1 VKFSEIANFRGV
13 PLFCPSILYILMK
26 KSKRNNN
33 NSKSEEESII
43 GIKRR
48 RVRGKGRKTTKN
60 EINPNQ
66 SIENIITTSIKPH
79 NLEGVYVITSDKEFI
94 ATKNLTPGE
103 SIYGEQLIKIEENR
117 KKENNEKE
125 KEKDKVKDK
134 EKEEN
139 MENQKTKVYEE
150 SSSENDICPINI
162 KSPNDSSSESE
173 ICIIKHKVLN
183 EYRVWNKFYS
193 KLGASIENG
202 INYIYIKKGSKVLYL
217 GAGNDSY
224 STITHISD
232 LVGEEGKIYAVEI
245 SEIKGI
251 KLKSIAKK
259 RKNIVPIIKD
269 ARNPYFYRN
278 SIKSLVDCIYISF
291 SDTDL
296 AKIISLNAGF
306 FLKSKGGFIS
316 IVNANKVNSNRIPLI
331 EKFNDQIKILKQ
343 YNLYSKD
350 FVSLEPFFEGYC
362 AISGLYKPYRD
373 SITMDSYEEDDENK

>member
-1 VKFSEIANFRGV
+1 
-13 PLFCPSILYILMK
+13 MK
-26 KSKRNNN
+26 KSKRNNSN
-33 NSKSEEESII
+33 AKSEEESII
-43 GIKRR
+43 GLKRR
-48 RVRGKGRKTTKN
+48 RTRVQGRKVTKK
-60 EINPNQ
+60 EINLNQ
-66 SIENIITTSIKPH
+66 SIENIKRTSIQPH
-79 NLEGVYVITSDKEFI
+79 NIEGVYVITTDKEFI

-103 SIYGEQLIKIEENR
+103 TIYGEQLIKIEENR
-117 KKENNEKE
+117 QIEHNKKEN
-125 KEKDKVKDK
+125 
-134 EKEEN
+134 EEN
-139 MENQKTKVYEE
+139 MVNQKMDENE
-150 SSSENDICPINI
+150 DNSSDSDIICPKNN
-162 KSPNDSSSESE
+162 KAPNDSSISESDLR
-173 ICIIKHKVLN
+173 IINLKVLN

-202 INYIYIKKGSKVLYL
+202 INNIYMKKGSKVLYL

-232 LVGEEGKIYAVEI
+232 LVGDDGKIYAVEI

-316 IVNANKVNSNRIPLI
+316 IVNANKVNSSRIPSI
-331 EKFNDQIKILKQ
+331 EKFNEQIKILKQ

-362 AISGLYKPYRD
+362 AVSGLYKPYRD
-373 SITMDSYEEDDENK
+373 SIILDSDEEDDENK

>member
-1 VKFSEIANFRGV
+1 
-13 PLFCPSILYILMK
+13 MK
-26 KSKRNNN
+26 RSKRNNN
-33 NSKSEEESII
+33 NIKSEEESVI

-48 RVRGKGRKTTKN
+48 RTRGKGRNAAKK
-60 EINPNQ
+60 EINHSQ
-66 SIENIITTSIKPH
+66 SIENIITTSIEPH
-79 NLEGVYVITSDKEFI
+79 NLEGIYIITTDKEFI
-94 ATKNLTPGE
+94 ATKNLIPGE
-103 SIYGEQLIKIEENR
+103 AIYGEQLIKIEENR
-117 KKENNEKE
+117 QIENNKKEE
-125 KEKDKVKDK
+125 

-139 MENQKTKVYEE
+139 MENQKISV
-150 SSSENDICPINI
+150 SE
-162 KSPNDSSSESE
+162 DSSSEGDAE
-173 ICIIKHKVLN
+173 VIQAKILK

-202 INYIYIKKGSKVLYL
+202 INNIYMKKGSKVLYL

-232 LVGEEGKIYAVEI
+232 LVEEEGKIYAIEI

-251 KLKSIAKK
+251 KLKTISKK
-259 RKNIVPIIKD
+259 RKNIIPIIKD

-296 AKIISLNAGF
+296 AKIISLNAAF

-316 IVNANKVNSNRIPLI
+316 IVNANKINSSRISMI
-331 EKFNDQIKILKQ
+331 EKFNEQIKLLKQ
-343 YNLYSKD
+343 YNLYAKD

-362 AISGLYKPYRD
+362 TISGLYKPYRD
-373 SITMDSYEEDDENK
+373 LINMDSDEEDDEIK

>member
-1 VKFSEIANFRGV
+1 
-13 PLFCPSILYILMK
+13 MK

-43 GIKRR
+43 GLKRR
-48 RVRGKGRKTTKN
+48 RARVKGRKVTKK
-60 EINPNQ
+60 EINLNQ
-66 SIENIITTSIKPH
+66 SIENIKRTSIQPH
-79 NLEGVYVITSDKEFI
+79 NIEGVYVITTDKEFI

-103 SIYGEQLIKIEENR
+103 TIYGEQLIKIEENR
-117 KKENNEKE
+117 QIEHNKKEN
-125 KEKDKVKDK
+125 
-134 EKEEN
+134 EEN
-139 MENQKTKVYEE
+139 MKNQKMDENE
-150 SSSENDICPINI
+150 DNSSESDIICPKNN
-162 KSPNDSSSESE
+162 KAPNDSSSSESDVR
-173 ICIIKHKVLN
+173 IINLKVLN

-202 INYIYIKKGSKVLYL
+202 INNIYMKKGSKVLYL

-232 LVGEEGKIYAVEI
+232 LVGDEGKIYAVEI

-316 IVNANKVNSNRIPLI
+316 IVNANKVNSSRIPSI
-331 EKFNDQIKILKQ
+331 EKFNEQIKILKQ

-373 SITMDSYEEDDENK
+373 SITMDSDEEDDENK

>member
-1 VKFSEIANFRGV
+1 
-13 PLFCPSILYILMK
+13 MK
-26 KSKRNNN
+26 KSNNN
-33 NSKSEEESII
+33 AKSEEESII
-43 GIKRR
+43 GLKRR
-48 RVRGKGRKTTKN
+48 RTRVKGRKTTKK
-60 EINPNQ
+60 EIKPSQ
-66 SIENIITTSIKPH
+66 TIENIITTSIQPH
-79 NLEGVYVITSDKEFI
+79 NLEGVYVITTDKEFI

-103 SIYGEQLIKIEENR
+103 SIYGELLIKIEENR
-117 KKENNEKE
+117 QIENNK
-125 KEKDKVKDK
+125 K

-139 MENQKTKVYEE
+139 MKNQKMNANED
-150 SSSENDICPINI
+150 SSSEGGFHSINI
-162 KSPNDSSSESE
+162 KAPNDSSSEDG
-173 ICIIKHKVLN
+173 ICIIKHKVVN

-202 INYIYIKKGSKVLYL
+202 INNIYMKKSSKVLYL

-251 KLKSIAKK
+251 KLKSISKN
-259 RKNIVPIIKD
+259 RKNIIPIIKD
-269 ARNPYFYRN
+269 AKNPYFYRN

-296 AKIISLNAGF
+296 ANIISLNAGF

-316 IVNANKVNSNRIPLI
+316 IINANKVNSSRIPSI
-331 EKFNDQIKILKQ
+331 EKFNEQIKILKQ

-362 AISGLYKPYRD
+362 AVSGLYKPYRD
-373 SITMDSYEEDDENK
+373 SIIMDSDEEEDENK

>member
-1 VKFSEIANFRGV
+1 
-13 PLFCPSILYILMK
+13 MK

-48 RVRGKGRKTTKN
+48 RVRGKGRKTTKK
-60 EINPNQ
+60 EINPIQ
-66 SIENIITTSIKPH
+66 SMENIITTSIKPH
-79 NLEGVYVITSDKEFI
+79 NLEGVYVITTDKEFI

-103 SIYGEQLIKIEENR
+103 TIYGELLIKIEENP
-117 KKENNEKE
+117 KMETNEKE
-125 KEKDKVKDK
+125 KKKENEKD
-134 EKEEN
+134 EN
-139 MENQKTKVYEE
+139 MENQKTNVYE
-150 SSSENDICPINI
+150 
-162 KSPNDSSSESE
+162 DSSSESDDV
-173 ICIIKHKVLN
+173 CIINKKAPNDSISESDGYPISKKVLN

-202 INYIYIKKGSKVLYL
+202 INNIYMKKGSKILYL

-232 LVGEEGKIYAVEI
+232 LIGEEGKIYAVEI

-296 AKIISLNAGF
+296 ANIISLNAGF

-316 IVNANKVNSNRIPLI
+316 IVNANKINSSRIPSI
-331 EKFNDQIKILKQ
+331 EKFNEQIKILKQ

-350 FVSLEPFFEGYC
+350 FVSLDPFFEGYC

-373 SITMDSYEEDDENK
+373 SITMDSDEEDDENK

>member
-1 VKFSEIANFRGV
+1 
-13 PLFCPSILYILMK
+13 MK

-33 NSKSEEESII
+33 NAKSEEESII
-43 GIKRR
+43 GLKRR
-48 RVRGKGRKTTKN
+48 RTRVKGRKTTKK
-60 EINPNQ
+60 EINPSQ
-66 SIENIITTSIKPH
+66 LIENIITTSIQPH
-79 NLEGVYVITSDKEFI
+79 NLEGVYVITTDKEFI

-117 KKENNEKE
+117 QINNNK
-125 KEKDKVKDK
+125 KEKDEKD
-134 EKEEN
+134 EN
-139 MENQKTKVYEE
+139 MKNQNLNANED
-150 SSSENDICPINI
+150 SSSESSLQPINI
-162 KSPNDSSSESE
+162 KAPNDSSSSE
-173 ICIIKHKVLN
+173 ADVRIINHKVLN

-202 INYIYIKKGSKVLYL
+202 INNIYMKKSSKVLYL

-232 LVGEEGKIYAVEI
+232 LIGEEGKIYAVEI

-296 AKIISLNAGF
+296 ANIISLNAGF

-316 IVNANKVNSNRIPLI
+316 IVNANKVNSNRIPSI
-331 EKFNDQIKILKQ
+331 EKFNEQIKILKQ
-343 YNLYSKD
+343 YNLYAKD

-362 AISGLYKPYRD
+362 TVSGLYKPYRD
-373 SITMDSYEEDDENK
+373 SITMDSDEEDDENK

>member
-1 VKFSEIANFRGV
+1 
-13 PLFCPSILYILMK
+13 MK

-33 NSKSEEESII
+33 NIKNEEEKII
-43 GIKRR
+43 GIKRGR
-48 RVRGKGRKTTKN
+48 TKGNNGKGRKTTKKD
-60 EINPNQ
+60 INPSQ
-66 SIENIITTSIKPH
+66 SIENAITTTIKPH
-79 NLEGVYVITSDKEFI
+79 NLEGVYIITSDREFI
-94 ATKNLTPGE
+94 ATKNLIPGE
-103 SIYGEQLIKIEENR
+103 AIYGEQLIKIEENR
-117 KKENNEKE
+117 KIDNKE
-125 KEKDKVKDK
+125 K

-139 MENQKTKVYEE
+139 KSNMEKQKINEYDDSSSDGDMEIVKKKEYGLED
-150 SSSENDICPINI
+150 SSSESDICPINI
-162 KSPNDSSSESE
+162 
-173 ICIIKHKVLN
+173 KVLN
-183 EYRVWNKFYS
+183 EYRVWNKYYS

-202 INYIYIKKGSKVLYL
+202 INNIYIKEGSKVLYL

-259 RKNIVPIIKD
+259 RKNIVPITKD
-269 ARNPYFYRN
+269 ARNPYFYKN
-278 SIKSLVDCIYISF
+278 TIKSLVDCIYISF

-296 AKIISLNAGF
+296 AKIISLNASF

-316 IVNANKVNSNRIPLI
+316 IVNANKANSSRLSMI
-331 EKFNDQIKILKQ
+331 EKFNEQIKLLKQ
-343 YNLYSKD
+343 YNLFAKD

-373 SITMDSYEEDDENK
+373 SIAMDSDEEDKEIK